1 MTPRPVRLRFE
12 RGKEGE
18 VRIMLSPHPIVA
30 TAIGSPILGVII
42 PAAIFLVSFW
52 VAWACYRHY
61 ARKKD

>member
-1 MTPRPVRLRFE
+1 
-12 RGKEGE
+12 
-18 VRIMLSPHPIVA
+18 MLSPYPIMA
-30 TAIGSPILGVII
+30 TAIGSPILGIII